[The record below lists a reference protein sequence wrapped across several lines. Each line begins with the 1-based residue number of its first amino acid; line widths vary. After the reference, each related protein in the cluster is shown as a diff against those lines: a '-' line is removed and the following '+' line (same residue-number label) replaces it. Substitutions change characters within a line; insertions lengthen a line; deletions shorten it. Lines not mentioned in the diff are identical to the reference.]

1 MLSVIHTT
9 AYDYSSPVTL
19 HDHRM
24 MIRPRDSHD
33 LRLLSAELSTRP
45 APRQLRWYHDVFGNS
60 VLVASFDGQTS
71 QLQITSRL
79 LLETYAPVVE
89 APQIAAYARAYPFS
103 YTPEDQRDLGSL
115 GDRQYADPDSRMAD
129 WVRDAYAS
137 IVSAGS
143 GRIDTLDLLRGLN
156 TLIGK
161 TIVYQPRDIEGTQ
174 TPTETLALGSGSCR
188 DFALLF
194 MEAARQL
201 GLAARFVTGYLVD
214 SLTLDAGG
222 MAPRG
227 GGATH
232 AWAQVFVPGLGW
244 VEFDPTNEIVG
255 SNQLIRVAVTRD
267 PSQAV
272 PIAGSYT
279 GPAGALAAM
288 RVDVSVSVAAG

>member
-1 MLSVIHTT
+1 M
-9 AYDYSSPVTL
+9 L

-33 LRLLSAELSTRP
+33 LRLLSANLSTRP

-60 VLVASFDGQTS
+60 VAVASFDVKTDH
-71 QLQITSRL
+71 LQITSRL
-79 LLETYAPVVE
+79 SLETYAPLIE
-89 APQIAAYARAYPFS
+89 APQIAAHARAYPFR
-103 YTPEDQRDLGSL
+103 YTPEEQRDLGSL

-137 IVSAGS
+137 ILVGGS
-143 GRIDTLDLLRGLN
+143 GRIETLDLLCGLN
-156 TLIGK
+156 TVIGK
-161 TIVYQPRDIEGTQ
+161 TIAYQPRHVEGTQ
-174 TPTETLALGSGSCR
+174 TPSETLALGSGSCR

-201 GLAARFVTGYLVD
+201 GLAARFVSGYLVD
-214 SLTLDAGG
+214 GMALDEGG
-222 MAPRG
+222 PAPRG

-232 AWAQVFVPGLGW
+232 AWAQVYVPGLGW

-279 GPAGALAAM
+279 GPAGAVTGM
-288 RVDVSVSVAAG
+288 SVNVTVSRASG